1 MTAQNDR
8 LIDIADVPFTQV
20 PEEEQQQLGAK
31 IREEGDWKG
40 YKPRQYWARTRI
52 SARLGRVR

>member
-1 MTAQNDR
+1 MAQNDR

-20 PEEEQQQLGAK
+20 PEEEQRQLGAK

-40 YKPRQYWARTRI
+40 YKPRQYWARSPI
-52 SARLGRVR
+52 